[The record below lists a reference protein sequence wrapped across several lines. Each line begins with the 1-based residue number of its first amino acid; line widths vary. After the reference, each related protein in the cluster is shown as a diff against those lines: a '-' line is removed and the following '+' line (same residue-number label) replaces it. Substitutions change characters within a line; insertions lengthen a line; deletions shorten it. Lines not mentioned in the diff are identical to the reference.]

1 MVKNLPRGFDNSF
14 EISLGANEL
23 RMRAIALWP
32 SRNVMLR
39 KLLPENWH
47 TSCSFF
53 ALHSL
58 EHSAPIMSA
67 LRFDR
72 SRIFDSKFETMS
84 TRH

>member
-1 MVKNLPRGFDNSF
+1 MVKIYQEVLIIRSKFHSEQTSYECAQSHYG
-14 EISLGANEL
+14 
-23 RMRAIALWP
+23 RR
-32 SRNVMLR
+32 VTMLR

-58 EHSAPIMSA
+58 EHSAPNMSA